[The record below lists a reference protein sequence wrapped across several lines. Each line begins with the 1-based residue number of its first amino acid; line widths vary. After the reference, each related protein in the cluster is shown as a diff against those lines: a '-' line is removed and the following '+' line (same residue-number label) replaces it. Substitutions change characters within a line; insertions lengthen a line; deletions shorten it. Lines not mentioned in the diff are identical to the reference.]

1 MKITRNNWRARMTE
15 DLLLA
20 DYTESTRESYL
31 LSTRQ
36 LFDWLPGEPQQW
48 HEDDLRRYFLYRR
61 EQVCPSTFNVNL
73 HGIRFF
79 IRTTLERDWPL
90 LEKVGV
96 KRRQRLPVVLSRQEV
111 RSLLGVVRDAQ
122 KRTMLV
128 TIYGLGLRHS
138 EALALRAED
147 IDSDRLMV
155 WVRDSKGRR
164 DRIVTLPRPLLS
176 RLRYHWKHHRPT
188 SSSQHVFVSAKTGA
202 PPDPTGLQKTIIA
215 ARRQAGLEK
224 RATIHTLRH
233 SYATHL
239 LESGVNLPMIQKL
252 LGHRAIKTT
261 MVYLHV
267 TQTSGAQVQDVVDR
281 LMADLGAHTTET

>member
-1 MKITRNNWRARMTE
+1 MKITRDNWHARMTE

-36 LFDWLPGEPQQW
+36 LFDWLRSEPEQW
-48 HEDDLRRYFLYRR
+48 QEDDLRRYFLYRR
-61 EQVCPSTFNVNL
+61 KRVSPSTFNVNL

-79 IRTTLERDWPL
+79 IRTTLGRDWPL
-90 LEKVGV
+90 LEHVGV
-96 KRRQRLPVVLSRQEV
+96 RRRQRLPVVLSRQEV
-111 RSLLGVVRDAQ
+111 RALLGVVRDAQ

-128 TIYGLGLRHS
+128 TIYGLGLRHG

-147 IDSDRLMV
+147 IDSDRLMA
-155 WVRDSKGRR
+155 WVRNAKGGR

-176 RLRYHWKHHRPT
+176 RLRYHWKHHRPAT
-188 SSSQHVFVSAKTGA
+188 SSDHVFVSAKTGS
-202 PPDPTGLQKTIIA
+202 PPDPTTLQKTIVA
-215 ARRQAGLEK
+215 AREEVALDK

-239 LESGVNLPMIQKL
+239 LESGVSLPVIQKL
-252 LGHRAIKTT
+252 MGHKAIKTT

-267 TQTSGAQVQDVVDR
+267 TQTSGAQVQQVVDR
-281 LMADLGAHTTET
+281 LLSDLVDPTDT

>member
-1 MKITRNNWRARMTE
+1 MKVTRKNWRARMTE

-20 DYTESTRESYL
+20 DYTEATRESYL
-31 LSTRQ
+31 LSARQ
-36 LFDWLPGEPQQW
+36 LFDWLKGEPEQW
-48 HEDDLRRYFLYRR
+48 QEDDLRRYFLYRR
-61 EQVCPSTFNVNL
+61 EQVSPSTFNVNL

-79 IRTTLERDWPL
+79 IRTTLSRDWPL
-90 LEKVGV
+90 LEHVGV

-111 RSLLGVVRDAQ
+111 RSLLGVVRDVQ

-147 IDSDRLMV
+147 IDSDRLMA
-155 WVRDSKGRR
+155 WVRDAKGRR

-176 RLRYHWKHHRPT
+176 RLRQHWKHHRPKVA
-188 SSSQHVFVSAKTGA
+188 SDHLFVSAKTGA

-215 ARRQAGLEK
+215 ARRDAALEK

-239 LESGVNLPMIQKL
+239 LESGVSLAMIQKL
-252 LGHRAIKTT
+252 LGHRAMKTT

-267 TQTSGAQVQDVVDR
+267 TQTTGAQVQDVVDR
-281 LMADLGAHTTET
+281 LMADLVDPTKL